1 MHIYI
6 FFLSLKIFS
15 TKIIAFQVTVLLVSR
30 CSTFRPFGSK
40 YLQNRSK
47 SPQSCIHRT
56 EILYP
61 KFAYSP
67 LPQNIKISGHPRKAY
82 LFGPN
87 NDKAKNLTIFERDMQ
102 KVTWVKTPQ
111 NRTSAI
117 KAIKDNHISIKI
129 K

>member
-1 MHIYI
+1 M
-6 FFLSLKIFS
+6 SLCFWCQDV
-15 TKIIAFQVTVLLVSR
+15 APLDLLGLNTYRILQRVPRAVSI
-30 CSTFRPFGSK
+30 G
-40 YLQNRSK
+40 
-47 SPQSCIHRT
+47 I

-67 LPQNIKISGHPRKAY
+67 LPQNIKISGHARKAY

-117 KAIKDNHISIKI
+117 KAIKDNHISI
-129 K
+129 